1 VTYGLPSI
9 DTRIPPDVLR
19 STRADSEEHETQRG
33 RKVVTMIDWD
43 SENWGGTVHLAAN
56 GSWVRDK
63 QRPDSDGQD

>member
-1 VTYGLPSI
+1 MSSGARERT
-9 DTRIPPDVLR
+9 LR
-19 STRADSEEHETQRG
+19 STKRNG